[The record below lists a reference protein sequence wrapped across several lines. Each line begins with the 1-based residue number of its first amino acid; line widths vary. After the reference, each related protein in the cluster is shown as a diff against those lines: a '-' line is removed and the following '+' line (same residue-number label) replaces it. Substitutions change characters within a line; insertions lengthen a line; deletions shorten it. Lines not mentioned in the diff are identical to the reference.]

1 MKSRPSVIG
10 FLLFVQRT
18 CDDDDDDGQLLH
30 SSCFAFT
37 AYMATAAHDKDSVAD
52 WSECVKGV
60 CVYCSAFNRLV
71 ALMLLQLCDAAYM
84 CYCHNKMGMLQ
95 PLQAG
100 MATDKA
106 YTRKLEAK
114 LSASRNISDLHAR
127 CSQYKLKLRELAQE
141 LEEAESR
148 TASVQELADMRS
160 DEVGS
165 ACACFDSFCGR
176 YFVCCF
182 LPGSVCILFFSQLV

>member
-1 MKSRPSVIG
+1 
-10 FLLFVQRT
+10 
-18 CDDDDDDGQLLH
+18 
-30 SSCFAFT
+30 
-37 AYMATAAHDKDSVAD
+37 
-52 WSECVKGV
+52 
-60 CVYCSAFNRLV
+60 
-71 ALMLLQLCDAAYM
+71 
-84 CYCHNKMGMLQ
+84 
-95 PLQAG
+95 

-165 ACACFDSFCGR
+165 ACVSVNFCDHD
-176 YFVCCF
+176 FVCVF
-182 LPGSVCILFFSQLV
+182 LLSSLQPVGSLFCLQL